1 MHAKERRAE
10 DGKSRKRQIEDIEG
24 EDNSGSEESVRAEAE
39 PLALSQEKERKVR
52 KFKETRPERK
62 EAVLE
67 MEQKRMGGMP
77 LQRSRSKRVRKRLS
91 QKGMRRRAS
100 KVTQKAGRPGK
111 RKRWARYCPEPY
123 ARTHADAL
131 VFLIESTV
139 VGIMRFPVWGIFL
152 TWPFEIHGLIH
163 FDPTPKAFYRETF

>member
-52 KFKETRPERK
+52 KFKETGLEK

-100 KVTQKAGRPGK
+100 KVTQKAGKPGK
-111 RKRWARYCPEPY
+111 RK
-123 ARTHADAL
+123 
-131 VFLIESTV
+131 
-139 VGIMRFPVWGIFL
+139 
-152 TWPFEIHGLIH
+152 
-163 FDPTPKAFYRETF
+163 

>member
-1 MHAKERRAE
+1 VHAKERRAE

-52 KFKETRPERK
+52 KFKETRLERK

-91 QKGMRRRAS
+91 QKGVRRRAS
-100 KVTQKAGRPGK
+100 KVTQKAGKPGK
-111 RKRWARYCPEPY
+111 RK
-123 ARTHADAL
+123 
-131 VFLIESTV
+131 
-139 VGIMRFPVWGIFL
+139 
-152 TWPFEIHGLIH
+152 
-163 FDPTPKAFYRETF
+163 